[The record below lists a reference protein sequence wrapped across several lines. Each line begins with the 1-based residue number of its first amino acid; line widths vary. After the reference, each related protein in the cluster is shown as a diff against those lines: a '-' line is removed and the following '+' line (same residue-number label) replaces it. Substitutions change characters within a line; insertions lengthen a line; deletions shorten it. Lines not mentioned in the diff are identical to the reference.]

1 MNKKQKSHISLSS
14 FEENDNSFNCLN
26 QNSNNNNNKL
36 ATSHTNNKNVS
47 QYLNKL
53 ILISLKH
60 KKFLERNDYFYSQ
73 LRTKNKMKK
82 VKLKLTPFQQYEKYK
97 NFSKKLQ
104 SNNIKINS
112 FRPSDNY
119 YKYKLKNKQLNNMF
133 TSKNENENENRFLR
147 KNKTQNNNKF
157 CLTSSHQMY
166 QSNSK
171 IKKKEKIFINSLD
184 INLLS
189 EPKIK
194 KNKYSSVSYDTYL
207 NINKKNNKMKIINK
221 YKMGLRNLSNKD
233 ENSLYEASKTKRS
246 IGILTSAAF
255 RPLKI
260 INIKSRNNRI
270 LGLPK
275 ISVDNKKYQVPL
287 IHMNNSKF
295 LNEITNYK

>member
-1 MNKKQKSHISLSS
+1 MYKKQKSHISISS

-26 QNSNNNNNKL
+26 QNSNNNNNNKL
-36 ATSHTNNKNVS
+36 ATSQMKNKNVS
-47 QYLNKL
+47 KYLNKL

-104 SNNIKINS
+104 SNNIKINTL
-112 FRPSDNY
+112 RPGDNE
-119 YKYKLKNKQLNNMF
+119 YKYKLKNKQLNNIF

-207 NINKKNNKMKIINK
+207 NINKNNKMKIINK

-270 LGLPK
+270 FGLPK

-287 IHMNNSKF
+287 IHMDNSKF

>member
-1 MNKKQKSHISLSS
+1 MFKKQKNHISISS

-26 QNSNNNNNKL
+26 QNSNTKNNNKL
-36 ATSHTNNKNVS
+36 VTSHTNNKNIS

-73 LRTKNKMKK
+73 LCTKNKMKK
-82 VKLKLTPFQQYEKYK
+82 VKLKLTPFQQYEQYK

-104 SNNIKINS
+104 LNNKIINS
-112 FRPSDNY
+112 FRPNDND
-119 YKYKLKNKQLNNMF
+119 YKYRLKNKQLNNIF
-133 TSKNENENENRFLR
+133 TSKNENRYLR

-171 IKKKEKIFINSLD
+171 IKKKEKIYINSLD

-207 NINKKNNKMKIINK
+207 NINKNNKMKIINK

-233 ENSLYEASKTKRS
+233 DNSLYEASKTKRS

-287 IHMNNSKF
+287 IHMDNSKF